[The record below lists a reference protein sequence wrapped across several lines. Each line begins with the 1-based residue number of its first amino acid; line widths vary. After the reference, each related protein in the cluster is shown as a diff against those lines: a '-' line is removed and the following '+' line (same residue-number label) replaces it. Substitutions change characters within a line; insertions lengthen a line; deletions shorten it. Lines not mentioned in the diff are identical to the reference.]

1 MRLRHPVRCLS
12 ALHTTGAT
20 EHTSARLYGC
30 MQYRRALDSAREH
43 ALHISAPRKY
53 AQRTGALHVS
63 AVHKYA
69 LRISAL
75 HQYTL
80 RISALRISA
89 VHKYT
94 QRISAVHISAEHMT
108 IHECRHTEYTFY
120 TFVCSRCTGLARDEP
135 PGP

>member
-1 MRLRHPVRCLS
+1 
-12 ALHTTGAT
+12 
-20 EHTSARLYGC
+20 

-43 ALHISAPRKY
+43 ALRISAPRKY

-69 LRISAL
+69 LRISAV

-80 RISALRISA
+80 RISALRMSALHQYTQRISA

-108 IHECRHTEYTFY
+108 IHECRHTEYMFY